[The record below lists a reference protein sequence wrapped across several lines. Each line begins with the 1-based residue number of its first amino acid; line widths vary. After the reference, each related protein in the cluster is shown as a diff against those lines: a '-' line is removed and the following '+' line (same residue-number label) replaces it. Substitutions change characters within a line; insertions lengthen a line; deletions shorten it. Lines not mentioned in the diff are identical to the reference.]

1 MAVGRQ
7 YKEGLDY
14 FELNCHLDDKIKL
27 VQAEFGLKGFAVV
40 VMLLQKIYGG
50 HGYYCEW
57 DEDRLLLFMSE
68 NGVSSDNKNLVE
80 SIVAACI
87 KRKLF
92 SQELFEKY
100 HILTSSGIQRR
111 YFDAVSRRECV
122 TVEREF
128 LLVEVGQKW
137 RNVNIKEDIVNIN
150 AENDSRNS
158 QRKEK
163 KSREEKSREKKN
175 NSADKP
181 RTATQIIEEAGFG
194 PELEQAV
201 KEWVKYKTEKR
212 QSYKETGLK
221 SLLTMVRNKAAKEGD
236 ASVIEAINLAMAS
249 NWQGF
254 HFDNV
259 GTRTKTDR
267 IKNRVKEVD
276 SWVL

>member
-1 MAVGRQ
+1 MGGRQ

-40 VMLLQKIYGG
+40 VMLLQKIYGE

-68 NGVSSDNKNLVE
+68 NGVSSDNKNLIE

-137 RNVNIKEDIVNIN
+137 KNVNIKADIVNIN
-150 AENDSRNS
+150 AENDSRNT

-163 KSREEKSREKKN
+163 KSREEKSREKKGD
-175 NSADKP
+175 SADKP
-181 RTATQIIEEAGFG
+181 RTATQIIEEAGFS
-194 PELEQAV
+194 PELEESV

-212 QSYKETGLK
+212 QPYKETGLK
-221 SLLTMVRNKAAKEGD
+221 SLLTMVRNQAKTRGEG
-236 ASVIEAINLAMAS
+236 AVIEAINQAMAS

-254 HFDNV
+254 HFDSV
-259 GTRTKTDR
+259 GARSRSDR
-267 IKNRVKEVD
+267 IKNRVQEVD
-276 SWVL
+276 NWNL